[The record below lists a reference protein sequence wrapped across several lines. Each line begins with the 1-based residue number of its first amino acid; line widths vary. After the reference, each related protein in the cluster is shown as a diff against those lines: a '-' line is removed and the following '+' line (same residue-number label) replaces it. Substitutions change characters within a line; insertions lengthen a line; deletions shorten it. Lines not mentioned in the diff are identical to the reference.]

1 MNNKFY
7 FTTDVIKQNIELLS
21 NIFRLA
27 EHLQYPCF
35 PSKFPQ
41 IEDIQAEFSRV
52 LDFTDYA
59 DLLAN
64 GDSNMGIMQY
74 GIHTSKSEFKSFNFD
89 NNENKDFA
97 NCMFRYALLEF
108 DGSNFAKL
116 MSGLKLTEIPMDII
130 GHLKVI
136 DKYNIPSMGLYN
148 HPAFLVEYYKVL
160 LGMRGFDYLDYSSV
174 KVPFED
180 LIKLDE
186 LSEKQATKIKDFLFE
201 KNCSSMDY
209 SFNYLTDSYSTDLEN
224 LKLKFN
230 ININVCTAIISEFA
244 VTHTKKIARKLG
256 ETYGYMLMQ
265 NMKFSIGIFAGRKNN
280 FYNNAV
286 KNFTYD
292 VDNNDVFDTSHK
304 HFNEYFISHYASL
317 YLNALNELYRSKG
330 HSDSK
335 LDLSDLTLD
344 IFGRIGSS
352 IGTNY
357 FKDLANKKLYVNFCD
372 EKYTYE
378 SLQAQLNAMVFS
390 ELKGNKDFLSIALR
404 QYIFTTYT
412 SIQFFEPFG
421 PIYTQFKNAIDQ

>member
-7 FTTDVIKQNIELLS
+7 FTTDVIKQNVELLS

-35 PSKFPQ
+35 PSKLPQ

-52 LDFTDYA
+52 LGFNDYS
-59 DLLAN
+59 DLLEN
-64 GDSNMGIMQY
+64 GDSSMGIMQY
-74 GIHTSKSEFKSFNFD
+74 GTHTAKSEFQSFNFEEK
-89 NNENKDFA
+89 ENKDFA

-108 DGSNFAKL
+108 DGSHFAKL
-116 MSGLKLTEIPMDII
+116 MSGLKLTDIPMDII
-130 GHLKVI
+130 AHLKTI

-148 HPAFLVEYYKVL
+148 HPSFLVEYYKVL

-180 LIKLDE
+180 LIKLEE
-186 LSEKQATKIKDFLFE
+186 LTEKEIVKIKHILFE
-201 KNCSSMDY
+201 GNCTSTEYSS
-209 SFNYLTDSYSTDLEN
+209 NYLTDSYSTDLEN

-230 ININVCTAIISEFA
+230 ININVCTAIITEFA
-244 VTHTKKIARKLG
+244 VTHTKKITQKID

-265 NMKFSIGIFAGRKNN
+265 NMKFSIGVFAGRKNN

-304 HFNEYFISHYASL
+304 HFYEYFISHYASL

-330 HSDSK
+330 HSGSK

-357 FKDLANKKLYVNFCD
+357 FKDLANKKLCVNFSD

-378 SLQAQLNAMVFS
+378 SLQAKLNAMVFNG
-390 ELKGNKDFLSIALR
+390 LKSNKDFLSIALR
-404 QYIFTTYT
+404 QYIYTTYT
-412 SIQFFEPFG
+412 TIQFFEKFW
-421 PIYTQFKNAIDQ
+421 PIYTQFTDSIDQ